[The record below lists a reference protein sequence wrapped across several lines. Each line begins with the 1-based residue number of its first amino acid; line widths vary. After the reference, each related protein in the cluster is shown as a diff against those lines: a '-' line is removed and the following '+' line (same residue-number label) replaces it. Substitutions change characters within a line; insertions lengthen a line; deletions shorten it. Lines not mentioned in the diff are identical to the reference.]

1 MADNSDDSRGLDHLM
16 EQNEAELSFLSAYG
30 GVDSAKGEDGQAI
43 LGALLRFMR
52 AGGLTC
58 DQDGDVVNFDFGTA
72 KAESDGCVIICKGSH
87 LPLVSSDLHCP
98 GFHDGVLSKRRDMV
112 SVRFTS
118 WTQEHRR
125 FLERLV
131 EHHRA

>member
-1 MADNSDDSRGLDHLM
+1 MPKKTEDGRGLDHLM

-43 LGALLRFMR
+43 LEALMRFMR

-58 DQDGDVVNFDFGTA
+58 DLVENEVHFDFGTA
-72 KAESDGCVIICKGSH
+72 RAEPDGCTVTCKGTH

-98 GFHDGVLSKRRDMV
+98 GFHNGKLSKKRDKV

-131 EHHRA
+131 EHHRC